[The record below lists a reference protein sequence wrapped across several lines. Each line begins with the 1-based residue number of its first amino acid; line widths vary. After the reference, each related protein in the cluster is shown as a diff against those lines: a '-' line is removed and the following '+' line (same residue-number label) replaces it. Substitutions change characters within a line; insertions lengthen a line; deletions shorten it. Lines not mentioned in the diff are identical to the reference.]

1 MTVIY
6 DQAVELCKIL
16 QKNYDRKDSGVL
28 RYSFEITEGKKY
40 YKIVQRDANFSGGSV
55 HAFVDK
61 LTGDLYKAASWA
73 APAKGVRFN
82 LGRDLE
88 LLREIGESTGAMW
101 AGGYLYR

>member
-6 DQAVELCKIL
+6 DQTVELCKIL
-16 QKNYDRKDSGVL
+16 QKNYDKNGSSC

-40 YKIVQRDANFSGGSV
+40 YKIVQKDSNFSGGSV

-61 LTGDLYKAASWA
+61 KTGDLYKPASWA

-82 LGRDLE
+82 LGNDLE
-88 LLREIGESTGAMW
+88 TLREIGENYGVMW